1 MHVNVKSVTDCVDC
15 RGCDGCRLISGTY
28 LPPCRSSLSEVLALA
43 LSSSQAVTQA
53 LIVSM
58 RYRQPH
64 SFFRITLAILAM
76 LVGSWADVACTQEP
90 LVEPES
96 PPLRYNPHASASAL
110 RAAKGQVDDKRPAFS
125 QSQQQIAEAWQASRQ
140 NFQLG
145 RPANVPEIPTEV
157 RQMLPPGCLETWSGQ
172 TPPQGR
178 MVSSQVDLNFLGGE
192 LDRLGPPRQNNAG
205 PGDSLLDMGPN
216 QDPLSGLGPGGMGPG
231 GIDPLG
237 NLGPTDPGATR
248 GAPAAT
254 HGGAAQ
260 QNQPEDP
267 HRAIF
272 LQDRYP
278 SALTCAKCHPKH
290 FDEWRVSAHAYS
302 SVSPMFQRFEQT
314 LTDLSQG
321 TVGVFC
327 MRCHAPVATQEAIP
341 RYASLL
347 DAPAVVREGITC
359 VACHRVVESYGK
371 THGHRRVELGS
382 IHDPIVGAGTGE
394 GLAEAI
400 ADREK
405 LKLKIDPSNKGPGQD
420 IHNGMIRFETLS
432 RSDFCLTCHQVAVHP
447 GIWLEVVY
455 SQYNAGPAKA
465 KGITC
470 QDCHMGAIPG
480 KPNGYEEDYCA
491 HVGDKPYGIPRKH
504 SSHMFWGPGYSIAH
518 PGLFPIDEKA
528 ERWSPRE
535 WLRFDWQ
542 QGWGTEEF
550 ERAISAVEAMQHF
563 PPPWN
568 EPDERRDARKV
579 LDSNLAALAR
589 ARAGSIAAMEAGSEI
604 TGPFM
609 NDQPRAHAPLKF
621 HYVVT
626 NVSEGHNLPTG
637 SLGAQPQVWLNVAL
651 VGPNGRTVWESGYLD
666 TQGDL
671 ADMHSED
678 VAKGLV
684 PRDSQLFNLQTKFLI
699 TNIKGTDRE
708 VALPVN
714 VDIDQI
720 PFLRPGAV
728 PVSVLNHPP
737 FIRMEAHSIPP
748 LDSRKARYVIPADRI
763 CSPGVYRLDV
773 RLRSRVEPS
782 YFMRFVGST
791 PEMINRM
798 NHQIL
803 DVHTQSFQFLVR

>member
-1 MHVNVKSVTDCVDC
+1 MRAKILIAVAVVT
-15 RGCDGCRLISGTY
+15 
-28 LPPCRSSLSEVLALA
+28 
-43 LSSSQAVTQA
+43 LSSGSLRADDPSTPPPEPAV
-53 LIVSM
+53 
-58 RYRQPH
+58 
-64 SFFRITLAILAM
+64 
-76 LVGSWADVACTQEP
+76 
-90 LVEPES
+90 
-96 PPLRYNPHASASAL
+96 RYNPHASASAL
-110 RAAKGQVDDKRPAFS
+110 REAATNAAASPQIPAAVSASSWHPGIRRPNNQSTTTPAQRGFS
-125 QSQQQIAEAWQASRQ
+125 QWAANQTHI
-140 NFQLG
+140 QLG
-145 RPANVPEIPTEV
+145 RPTEPIPEIPGEV
-157 RQMLPPGCLETWSGQ
+157 KQLLPPGCLETWSGQ
-172 TPPQGR
+172 SPTHIPSPNLANSRAQLTA
-178 MVSSQVDLNFLGGE
+178 SQIDMDLLEGLE
-192 LDRLGPPRQNNAG
+192 DLGPANPAANSTS
-205 PGDSLLDMGPN
+205 DSLLDF
-216 QDPLSGLGPGGMGPG
+216 GGGAAPFGAGAG
-231 GIDPLG
+231 GADPLG
-237 NLGPTDPGATR
+237 NLGPDARSNTG
-248 GAPAAT
+248 GQPANL
-254 HGGAAQ
+254 GSAQ
-260 QNQPEDP
+260 SPNNPTEPEDP

-272 LQDRYP
+272 LNDRYP

-314 LTDLSQG
+314 ITDLSQG

-327 MRCHAPVATQEAIP
+327 MRCHAPVATQESIP
-341 RYASLL
+341 RFASLL

-371 THGHRRVELGS
+371 THGHRRIETGS
-382 IHDPIVGAGTGE
+382 IHSPIVGGGDGSGVA
-394 GLAEAI
+394 AAV
-400 ADREK
+400 ADRK
-405 LKLKIDPSNKGPGQD
+405 NLKLKIDPSDKGPGQD
-420 IHNGMIRFETLS
+420 IHNGAIQFETLT

-455 SQYNAGPAKA
+455 SQYNASPAKA

-470 QDCHMGAIPG
+470 QDCHMGAVPG
-480 KPNGYEEDYCA
+480 KALGYEEDYCA
-491 HVGDKPYGIPRKH
+491 HVGDKPYGVPRKH

-518 PGLFPIDEKA
+518 PGLFPIDEKG

-550 ERAISAVEAMQHF
+550 ERAISAVDSLNRF
-563 PPPWN
+563 PEPWN

-589 ARAGSIAAMEAGSEI
+589 ARAGSIAAMEAGSQV
-604 TGPFM
+604 TGPFFAEDPM
-609 NDQPRAHAPLKF
+609 ANQPLKF
-621 HYVVT
+621 QYVVA
-626 NVSEGHNLPTG
+626 NVSEGHNMPTG

-651 VGPNGRTVWESGYLD
+651 VAPTGQTVWESGYLD
-666 TQGDL
+666 TLGDL
-671 ADMHSED
+671 ADMHSID

-699 TNIKGTDRE
+699 TNVKGTDRE

-714 VDIDQI
+714 LDIDQI

-748 LDSRKARYVIPADRI
+748 LDSRKAKYKVPANRM
-763 CSPGVYRLDV
+763 CMPGVYRLDV

-782 YFMRFVGST
+782 YFMRLVGST

-803 DVHTQSFQFLVR
+803 DIHTQSFEFLVR

>member
-1 MHVNVKSVTDCVDC
+1 M
-15 RGCDGCRLISGTY
+15 RY
-28 LPPCRSSLSEVLALA
+28 LGPSRYFWIKTATAVLMVSSLAKI
-43 LSSSQAVTQA
+43 SSAQQT
-53 LIVSM
+53 
-58 RYRQPH
+58 
-64 SFFRITLAILAM
+64 
-76 LVGSWADVACTQEP
+76 
-90 LVEPES
+90 S
-96 PPLRYNPHASASAL
+96 PPLDPPPVRYNPHASASVL
-110 RAAKGQVDDKRPAFS
+110 EAAKKQVPVRPAPVSTNTPTSSGQQQAQGWQPENYQPLSTSAWMARLQQQQQQPTYQPGALPPQQGFS
-125 QSQQQIAEAWQASRQ
+125 QWQPVAAD
-140 NFQLG
+140 FQLG
-145 RPANVPEIPTEV
+145 RPTDAIPEVPSEV
-157 RQMLPPGCLETWSGQ
+157 RDMLPPGCLETWSGPANQ
-172 TPPQGR
+172 THATT
-178 MVSSQVDLNFLGGE
+178 VSNQVDLDLLGDLGQAGLE
-192 LDRLGPPRQNNAG
+192 QLGPPSSG
-205 PGDSLLDMGPN
+205 GGDALLDLGAGA
-216 QDPLSGLGPGGMGPG
+216 DPLSGFGPGSN
-231 GIDPLG
+231 DPLG
-237 NLGPTDPGATR
+237 NLGPSDPGATA
-248 GAPAAT
+248 GTPALNQ
-254 HGGAAQ
+254 GGAAGNQ
-260 QNQPEDP
+260 PNQPEDP

-272 LQDRYP
+272 LNDKYP
-278 SALTCAKCHPKH
+278 SALTCAKCHPRH
-290 FDEWRVSAHAYS
+290 FQEWRVSAHAYS

-314 LTDLSQG
+314 LTNLSQG

-327 MRCHAPVATQEAIP
+327 MRCHAPVATQESIP
-341 RYASLL
+341 RFASLL
-347 DAPAVVREGITC
+347 DAPAVIREGITC

-371 THGHRRVELGS
+371 THGHRRIETGS
-382 IHDPIVGAGTGE
+382 IHAPIVGGGNGAGN
-394 GLAEAI
+394 AAAI
-400 ADREK
+400 ADRQK
-405 LKLKIDPSNKGPGQD
+405 LKLKIDPNDKGPGQD
-420 IHNGMIRFETLS
+420 IHNGVIQFETLT

-480 KPNGYEEDYCA
+480 KAEGYEQDFCA
-491 HVGDKPYGIPRKH
+491 HVGDKPYGVPRKY

-550 ERAISAVEAMQHF
+550 ERAISAVDSLNRF

-568 EPDERRDARKV
+568 NADERRDARKV
-579 LDSNLAALAR
+579 LDSNLAALAM
-589 ARAGSIAAMEAGSEI
+589 ARAGSIAAMEAGSQVI
-604 TGPFM
+604 GPVM
-609 NDQPRAHAPLKF
+609 AEDPRINKPLKF
-621 HYVVT
+621 HYVVA
-626 NVSEGHNLPTG
+626 NVSEGHNMPTG
-637 SLGAQPQVWLNVAL
+637 SLGAQPQLWLNVAL
-651 VGPNGRTVWESGYLD
+651 VAPNGRTVWESGYLD
-666 TQGDL
+666 TLGDL
-671 ADMHSED
+671 ADMHSVD

-699 TNIKGTDRE
+699 TNVKGTDRE

-748 LDSRKARYVIPADRI
+748 LDSRKARYVVPADRM
-763 CSPGVYRLDV
+763 CMPGVYRLDV

-803 DVHTQSFQFLVR
+803 DIHTQSFQFLVR